1 MIDNG
6 RYAMRF
12 RSVAASVLLGCA
24 LCVAPAA
31 LGAGAQSLAIQPCPE
46 VNDPP
51 DYTISNGAKAWM
63 KTNLRSDYL
72 RGPGTITYNKT
83 TTSSVNASI
92 TGTTSAEAG
101 VIFAKAS
108 VSLAVSVGAS
118 YSKADSWS
126 YAATVPAGKTLRLQQ
141 YKEGRSFTVQKY
153 RIVPPCKVKYL
164 WTKKA
169 VAPVKSPS
177 YLWQL
182 IG

>member
-1 MIDNG
+1 
-6 RYAMRF
+6 MRF
-12 RSVAASVLLGCA
+12 RSVAVSVLLGCA

-51 DYTISNGAKAWM
+51 GYQISNGAKAWM

-83 TTSSVNASI
+83 TTSTVNASI

-108 VSLAVSVGAS
+108 VSLSVTVGAS

-126 YAATVPAGKTLRLQQ
+126 YAATVPAGKTMRLQQ
-141 YKEGRSFTVQKY
+141 YKEGRSFTVLKY
-153 RIVPPCKVKYL
+153 RIVPPCKVKNL

-169 VAPVKSPS
+169 TAPISSPS